1 MIDPARSSPDELA
14 RAALLLA
21 ASETL
26 PVEEHTGVVEE
37 AFRKGDNAERF
48 ALLKSLALLP
58 GSLRF
63 LKTATEASRAQV
75 RDVFDAIACE
85 NAYAARYFPEPK
97 FNQLA
102 LMALFLEVPLARVRE
117 WQPRRSPELGRMVS
131 DYEAEHVAAGRS
143 VAADIVDTRRAM
155 GAL

>member
-1 MIDPARSSPDELA
+1 M
-14 RAALLLA
+14 
-21 ASETL
+21 
-26 PVEEHTGVVEE
+26 
-37 AFRKGDNAERF
+37 
-48 ALLKSLALLP
+48 
-58 GSLRF
+58 
-63 LKTATEASRAQV
+63 

-85 NAYAARYFPEPK
+85 NAYAARYFPEPN

-102 LMALFLEVPLARVRE
+102 LEALFLEVPLARVRE

-143 VAADIVDTRRAM
+143 VAADIADARRAM

>member
-75 RDVFDAIACE
+75 RDV
-85 NAYAARYFPEPK
+85 YARDRNNPPRT
-97 FNQLA
+97 
-102 LMALFLEVPLARVRE
+102 LARSE
-117 WQPRRSPELGRMVS
+117 SRRVMPNGLCVPAQHQEP
-131 DYEAEHVAAGRS
+131 
-143 VAADIVDTRRAM
+143 
-155 GAL
+155 